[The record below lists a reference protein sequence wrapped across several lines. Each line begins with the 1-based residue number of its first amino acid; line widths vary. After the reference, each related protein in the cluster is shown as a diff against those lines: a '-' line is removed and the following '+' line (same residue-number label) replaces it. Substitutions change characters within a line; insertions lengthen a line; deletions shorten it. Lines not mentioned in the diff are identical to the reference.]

1 MWDTMTGLHSV
12 YSIGFQVPFGIGRVW
27 EVKGRMAAL
36 ALSAPLAHQVPG
48 AGARLALLAAVAKNN
63 PTAVVGQGRVTG
75 RACHTGGSGF
85 SGCHQRAVITSGLII
100 SGHV

>member
-1 MWDTMTGLHSV
+1 MFTVLGSR
-12 YSIGFQVPFGIGRVW
+12 VPFGINRVW

-36 ALSAPLAHQVPG
+36 ALSAPLVHQVPG
-48 AGARLALLAAVAKNN
+48 AGARLASLVAGAKNN
-63 PTAVVGQGRVTG
+63 CTAVVGQGRVTG
-75 RACHTGGSGF
+75 RACHTIGSSF